1 MQNRRVL
8 RRWVHVNLESS
19 INNATGF
26 SPKRLRYMGRTFPE
40 ELSAMNAL
48 RHLVQSGGVLACVC
62 AAASLSLSPFA
73 VRAQERPAA
82 AQQQAQQPAQQPQ
95 HSGGEEQK
103 EAAPRETPI
112 PPEKS
117 SVTHHELTL
126 GGKSL
131 KYTATAGTL
140 LIRDEEDKP
149 YGSIFYVAYTLDGVD
164 PTTRPVSFLY
174 NGGPGSATLWLH
186 MGSFSPVRIETDSP
200 KATAGP
206 PFKLVP
212 NQYSLLDKTDL
223 VFIDAPL
230 TGYSRAVGK
239 GQAKDFTGVDQD
251 LKAFDRFIARYI
263 TVNQR
268 WNSPKFLIGES
279 YGTTRSAGLSDLLG
293 ERWDPTERDRA
304 DLVDFE
310 LCDPLARIRHDLHC
324 RQLAQL
330 CGGGVVFQQGAEQA
344 AGCCHAGW
352 SRRASLPQGRMRR
365 RCFQGTNLP
374 AAQLD
379 SVAKEMSRL
388 TGLSVEY
395 IKEANL
401 RVSPT
406 RFRKE
411 VMRSDRR
418 TLGRYDM
425 RFEGEDMDAAGEN
438 PSYDASDT
446 GITGA
451 YVATI
456 HDYLE
461 RELKYGSTDTYR
473 PSAGSIGQWD
483 WKHRPAG
490 SGPGPA
496 GAAAAV
502 CGRRSGGGDPQ
513 ESAPEGVFGERI
525 FRPGDAVFCDRVRPG
540 SHGPGAGAYG
550 EMCSL
555 DITRRDT

>member
-1 MQNRRVL
+1 MFNPYLEDFPFMKAVRRF
-8 RRWVHVNLESS
+8 
-19 INNATGF
+19 A
-26 SPKRLRYMGRTFPE
+26 
-40 ELSAMNAL
+40 LS
-48 RHLVQSGGVLACVC
+48 GV
-62 AAASLSLSPFA
+62 AAASLLCLLCLPSFQSGA
-73 VRAQERPAA
+73 QAQERPA
-82 AQQQAQQPAQQPQ
+82 PAQQTTQPQ
-95 HSGGEEQK
+95 THSGGDEQK
-103 EAAPRETPI
+103 DAPKDTPI

-117 SVTHHELTL
+117 SVTHHELML

-149 YGSIFYVAYTLDGVD
+149 YGSIFYVAYTLDGAEASA
-164 PTTRPVSFLY
+164 RPVSFLY

-212 NQYSLLDKTDL
+212 NQYSLLDKSDL
-223 VFIDAPL
+223 VFIDAPM

-239 GQAKDFTGVDQD
+239 AQPKDFAGVDQD
-251 LKAFDRFIARYI
+251 LKAFDRFIARYVS
-263 TVNQR
+263 VNQR

-293 ERWDPTERDRA
+293 SDGIQLNGIVLISSILNYAIRSPGYDTIYVSNLPSYAAAAWYFNKVQNKPPDVATW
-304 DLVDFE
+304 VQQ
-310 LCDPLARIRHDLHC
+310 ARE
-324 RQLAQL
+324 
-330 CGGGVVFQQGAEQA
+330 FA
-344 AGCCHAGW
+344 AGPYAEALFAGH
-352 SRRASLPQGRMRR
+352 
-365 RCFQGTNLP
+365 NLS
-374 AAQLD
+374 AEKLD

-388 TGLSVEY
+388 TGLSVDY
-395 IKEANL
+395 IKETNL

-411 VMRSDRR
+411 VLRSDRK

-425 RFEGEDMDAAGEN
+425 RFEGEDIDAAGEN

-461 RELKYGSTDTYR
+461 RELKYESTDTYR
-473 PSAGSIGQWD
+473 PSAGNIGQWD

-490 SGPGPA
+490 AGPGPGGEQLQPYVA
-496 GAAAAV
+496 GDLGAAIRKNPHLKVFSANGYFDLATPFFATEYDLDHMDLEPEL
-502 CGRRSGGGDPQ
+502 RSNVQ
-513 ESAPEGVFGERI
+513 FGYYPSGHMI
-525 FRPGDAVFCDRVRPG
+525 YLNVDALHQLKDDLAMFIDKA
-540 SHGPGAGAYG
+540 SK
-550 EMCSL
+550 
-555 DITRRDT
+555 